1 MAKLILMRHGESIWN
16 KQNIFTG
23 WVDVPLS
30 KKGMQE
36 AVNGGKKIKDIDI
49 DIIFTSTLV
58 RAQQTL
64 FLAMAENN
72 TKKTLVVK
80 HEEKK
85 LKEFENIYNN
95 NVEIIPIYISYHL
108 NERMYGELQGNNKD
122 EMRQKFGQEQVH
134 IWRRSFDVAPPR
146 GESLEMTSQRTL
158 PYFKEKIM
166 PHLKN
171 NKNIFI
177 PAHGNSLRSIVM
189 FLDKLSKEEV
199 LKLEIPTGEPIVY
212 EFQNNI
218 FNKIS

>member
-122 EMRQKFGQEQVH
+122 EMFGL
-134 IWRRSFDVAPPR
+134 
-146 GESLEMTSQRTL
+146 LE
-158 PYFKEKIM
+158 KEI
-166 PHLKN
+166 
-171 NKNIFI
+171 
-177 PAHGNSLRSIVM
+177 
-189 FLDKLSKEEV
+189 
-199 LKLEIPTGEPIVY
+199 
-212 EFQNNI
+212 
-218 FNKIS
+218 

>member
-95 NVEIIPIYISYHL
+95 NVEIIPIYISSPNMHL
-108 NERMYGELQGNNKD
+108 
-122 EMRQKFGQEQVH
+122 F
-134 IWRRSFDVAPPR
+134 
-146 GESLEMTSQRTL
+146 
-158 PYFKEKIM
+158 
-166 PHLKN
+166 
-171 NKNIFI
+171 
-177 PAHGNSLRSIVM
+177 
-189 FLDKLSKEEV
+189 LSKF
-199 LKLEIPTGEPIVY
+199 LPH
-212 EFQNNI
+212 F
-218 FNKIS
+218 